1 MKRLT
6 EIKCQLNHDLRAAS
20 KRLKDK
26 KTILKRQRINNL
38 FKTNPKGVYRNFR
51 KNKPARVTDPLKPEE
66 VNQYWSGIVSETTH
80 YNKDPPGWKNYDVN
94 TVRT

>member
-6 EIKCQLNHDLRAAS
+6 EIKFKLNHDLTAAS
-20 KRLKDK
+20 KSLKDK

-51 KNKPARVTDPLKPEE
+51 KNKAARVTDPPEPEE
-66 VNQYWSGIVSETTH
+66 VNQYWSGIVSETTD
-80 YNKDPPGWKNYDVN
+80 YNKDAPWLEEL
-94 TVRT
+94 